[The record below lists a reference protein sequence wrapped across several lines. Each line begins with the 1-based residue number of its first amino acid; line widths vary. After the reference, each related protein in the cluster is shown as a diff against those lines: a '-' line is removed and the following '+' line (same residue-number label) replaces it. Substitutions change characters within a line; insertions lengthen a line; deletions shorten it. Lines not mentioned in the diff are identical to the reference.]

1 MNSEAGRDA
10 NVVVR
15 DARDDDVD
23 AISALLAQLG
33 YPLEPDEAAGR
44 LARVRAAG
52 DRVLVAE
59 SDGAVSGVATLH
71 LKHVLH
77 RPQPVGVLTVLVV
90 DERAR
95 GAGLGAALVA
105 AAEHG
110 FAARGCGVVEVA
122 SHRARTRA
130 HAFYQRLGYE
140 PTSLGFRRTLR

>member
-1 MNSEAGRDA
+1 VTSDAGRDA
-10 NVVVR
+10 TAVVR

-33 YPLEPDEAAGR
+33 YPLGPGEAAAR

-52 DRVLVAE
+52 DRVLVA
-59 SDGAVSGVATLH
+59 DAGGAVAGVAALH

-77 RPQPVGVLTVLVV
+77 RPRPVGVLTVLVV

-95 GAGLGAALVA
+95 GAGLGATLVA
-105 AAEHG
+105 AAEHA

-122 SHRARTRA
+122 SHRARARA
-130 HAFYQRLGYE
+130 HAFYERLGYE